1 METSGWAEQQTL
13 WLVLLGSCSVFGEL
27 PYEEEERQIIFLIIR
42 TLWYRK
48 LFCHSVSHWWRISR
62 SSWLFTPSVPWHRI
76 SCVTPI
82 SCDFQAPR
90 SCSVMLSPAPG
101 PYMWPGH
108 PKVELH
114 KEADSPQGAI
124 CTSQRSRGVTAAI
137 RVIYIL
143 STISFVCLSCN
154 LWLLSPA
161 WITILVWVLK
171 AGGLEPLLKCVS

>member
-1 METSGWAEQQTL
+1 METSGGAEQQTS

-48 LFCHSVSHWWRISR
+48 LFCHSVSHWWHISR

-101 PYMWPGH
+101 PYVTW
-108 PKVELH
+108 
-114 KEADSPQGAI
+114 SPESRAA
-124 CTSQRSRGVTAAI
+124 QRSWLTPRFHLYLTEKQRCDSSDKGYLHLI
-137 RVIYIL
+137 NYFL
-143 STISFVCLSCN
+143 CLPE
-154 LWLLSPA
+154 L
-161 WITILVWVLK
+161 
-171 AGGLEPLLKCVS
+171 